1 MRTMYLIHEARVN
14 NMQIVGVAIS
24 FSRALPNPG
33 IKLVSPALAGGFFA
47 TEPPTELNEYSG
59 EILEYILSSTELRT
73 LTYKWVEISTI

>member
-1 MRTMYLIHEARVN
+1 M
-14 NMQIVGVAIS
+14 
-24 FSRALPNPG
+24 
-33 IKLVSPALAGGFFA
+33 SPALAGGFFA